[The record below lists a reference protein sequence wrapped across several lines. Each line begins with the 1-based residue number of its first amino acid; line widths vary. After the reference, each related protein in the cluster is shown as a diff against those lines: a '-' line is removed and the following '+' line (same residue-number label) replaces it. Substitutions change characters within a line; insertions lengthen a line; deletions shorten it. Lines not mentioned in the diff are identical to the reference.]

1 MAYRVLIVDDSP
13 AMRALVR
20 RVIELSGFELSQCF
34 EASNGQEALA
44 LLEAEWV
51 DAILTDVNMPC
62 MDGEAFLRELA
73 ARELLRSVPAIV
85 ISTDSTKPRISRLLG
100 LGARGYLAKPFR
112 PEDLRG
118 ELERTLGVPRD

>member
-1 MAYRVLIVDDSP
+1 
-13 AMRALVR
+13 
-20 RVIELSGFELSQCF
+20 
-34 EASNGQEALA
+34 
-44 LLEAEWV
+44 
-51 DAILTDVNMPC
+51 

-118 ELERTLGVPRD
+118 ELERTLGVPHD